1 MLLWSCVSAALRAA
15 DSALILFLSC
25 ASAAWRT
32 EISSGSPPTWAL
44 TVCAAHAMVAA
55 KQILSR
61 RLSMTI
67 TSPTLV
73 FTGDAKGEG
82 RAARSGRGLSLAAKA
97 GFPRRRHL
105 PPPKFRQPI
114 GTGTLRRLIAR
125 VNNDVVI
132 TGSRVEVNPM
142 NPGARR
148 SEAAP

>member
-15 DSALILFLSC
+15 DSALILFSSC

-73 FTGDAKGEG
+73 FTGDAEG
-82 RAARSGRGLSLAAKA
+82 RGERPVPVAGCRLPQRLAFHVD
-97 GFPRRRHL
+97 GIFL
-105 PPPKFRQPI
+105 
-114 GTGTLRRLIAR
+114 
-125 VNNDVVI
+125 
-132 TGSRVEVNPM
+132 
-142 NPGARR
+142 
-148 SEAAP
+148 